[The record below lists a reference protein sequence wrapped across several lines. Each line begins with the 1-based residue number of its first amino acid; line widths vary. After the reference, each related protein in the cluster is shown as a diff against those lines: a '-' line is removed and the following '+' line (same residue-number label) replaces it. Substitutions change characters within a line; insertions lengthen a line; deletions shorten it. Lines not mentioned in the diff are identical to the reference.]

1 MAARRPSI
9 FVFVEDRPPAI
20 AAQSGRQHI
29 RDYIAR
35 LACSLALA
43 DINVTHM
50 PLVRPKRRCAGRQNR
65 LIRSRKTQTGHRP
78 NGGVG
83 QRRGVQF
90 RTDAALSSGVWF
102 VLS

>member
-35 LACSLALA
+35 LACSLTLA
-43 DINVTHM
+43 DLNVTHM
-50 PLVRPKRRCAGRQNR
+50 PLIRHASAARASESMAIFSNAAFDWKKRAVHNLYWVVATEER
-65 LIRSRKTQTGHRP
+65 
-78 NGGVG
+78 
-83 QRRGVQF
+83 
-90 RTDAALSSGVWF
+90 
-102 VLS
+102 